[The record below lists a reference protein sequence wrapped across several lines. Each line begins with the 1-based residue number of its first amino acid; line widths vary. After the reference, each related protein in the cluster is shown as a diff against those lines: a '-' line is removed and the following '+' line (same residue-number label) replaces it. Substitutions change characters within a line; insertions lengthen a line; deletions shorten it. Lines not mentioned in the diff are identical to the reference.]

1 MSMTELEQ
9 TLISLSQKEKDFNK
23 KYEAD
28 LVEARRKLNKDLLSI
43 EMSALAVKND
53 FVTFIKDKSIPV
65 DTRWNLF
72 KQAPKAVKNGSYDFS
87 NNESDGVDYIIHM
100 INTQDYQEEYL
111 HFDTVS
117 LIGMFFDVEEIQE
130 NNDDELLAL
139 YHDAI
144 EAFLQTNSSSLFLIR

>member
-1 MSMTELEQ
+1 MNELEQ

-72 KQAPKAVKNGSYDFS
+72 KQAPKAVKDGSYDFS

-111 HFDTVS
+111 HFDTIN
-117 LIGMFFDVEEIQE
+117 LIGMFFDLEEIKE
-130 NNDDELLAL
+130 NNDDKLLAL

-144 EAFLQTNSSSLFLIR
+144 EAFLQANSSSVFLVR

>member
-1 MSMTELEQ
+1 MTELEQ

>member
-1 MSMTELEQ
+1 MTELEQ
-9 TLISLSQKEKDFNK
+9 KLVSLSQKEKDFNN

-28 LVEARRKLNKDLLSI
+28 LVEARRKLNKELLSI

-72 KQAPKAVKNGSYDFS
+72 KQAPKAVKDGSYDLLKNKS
-87 NNESDGVDYIIHM
+87 NGIDYLVNM
-100 INTQDYQEEYL
+100 IDMQDNKKEYL
-111 HFDTVS
+111 YFDTVS
-117 LIGMFFDVEEIQE
+117 LISMFFDLEEIKE

-139 YHDAI
+139 YYDTI
-144 EAFLQTNSSSLFLIR
+144 EAFLQANSSSIFLAR